1 MVKLDV
7 QEIRKRKS
15 VGPRIA
21 MLTAY
26 DAGTAKFLEESG
38 IDLILVGDTLGM
50 VVQGYDTTRVV
61 TLDQIC
67 YHVSIVTHGAPN
79 TFVIGD
85 LPYGTYD
92 EPETA
97 LSSARRI
104 IESGAQAVK
113 LEGNPMG
120 VVSALVEAGIPVMG
134 HLGLQPQTA
143 SSFRVKGKG
152 DEEAHAIV
160 RDAHAVDRAGVFSL
174 VLESIPESLAR
185 SITQSIGAPTIG
197 IGAGRECDGQVL
209 VIHDLLGLTTNIKP
223 KFVKRYAE
231 LAPSIRNAVRAYI
244 DEVRSGVFP
253 DAEHTYH

>member
-1 MVKLDV
+1 MKLDP
-7 QEIRKRKS
+7 EAIRKRKS
-15 VGPRIA
+15 IGPRIA

-26 DAGTAKFLEESG
+26 DAGTAQFLEECG

-61 TLDQIC
+61 TLEQMC
-67 YHVSIVTHGAPN
+67 YHVSIVAHGAPN

-92 EPETA
+92 VPDIA
-97 LSSARRI
+97 LTSARKI
-104 IESGAQAVK
+104 IEAGAQAVK
-113 LEGNPMG
+113 LEGNPKG
-120 VVSALVEAGIPVMG
+120 VISALVQAGIPVMG

-143 SSFRVKGKG
+143 AGFRVRGKAE
-152 DEEAHAIV
+152 EEAHAIV
-160 RDAHAVDRAGVFSL
+160 DDAQAVDRSGVFSL

-185 SITQSIGAPTIG
+185 TITQNIQAPTIG
-197 IGAGRECDGQVL
+197 IGAGRQCDGQVL
-209 VIHDLLGLTTNIKP
+209 VIHDLLGLTTKLKP

-231 LAPSIRNAVRAYI
+231 LAPAIRNAVHAYI
-244 DEVRSGVFP
+244 DEVRSGSFP